1 MPSEKR
7 KKFDG
12 KMYRVSNLKE
22 GPYKKSL
29 VKNLMKAR
37 SEALALSVTSGS
49 IDSMEKYRYII
60 GQIAAL
66 EAVLQELSNLLEDK
80 EQNGKGTVIDLKTK
94 Q

>member
-1 MPSEKR
+1 MQLETVVTKLI
-7 KKFDG
+7 KF
-12 KMYRVSNLKE
+12 
-22 GPYKKSL
+22 
-29 VKNLMKAR
+29 MKAR

-80 EQNGKGTVIDLKTK
+80 EQHGTVIDINNKTTE
-94 Q
+94 

>member
-1 MPSEKR
+1 MQLEQVVTKLI
-7 KKFDG
+7 KF
-12 KMYRVSNLKE
+12 
-22 GPYKKSL
+22 
-29 VKNLMKAR
+29 MKAR
-37 SEALALSVTSGS
+37 SEALSLSVTSGS

-80 EQNGKGTVIDLKTK
+80 EQKNEGTVIDINTK